1 VIGLNK
7 STTALL
13 EVFLFDIAKGLL
25 GVGSYIIGDVSK
37 TTTLVVYLLGD
48 REGGGGEN
56 AGSVVYTLSLGA
68 IPFALERVVRV
79 IAILW
84 LYIFLALAFVL
95 LVVL

>member
-1 VIGLNK
+1 
-7 STTALL
+7 
-13 EVFLFDIAKGLL
+13 
-25 GVGSYIIGDVSK
+25 
-37 TTTLVVYLLGD
+37 LGD

>member
-1 VIGLNK
+1 M
-7 STTALL
+7 
-13 EVFLFDIAKGLL
+13 
-25 GVGSYIIGDVSK
+25 
-37 TTTLVVYLLGD
+37 
-48 REGGGGEN
+48 GGGKDEGGEN
-56 AGSVVYTLSLGA
+56 TGSVVYTLILGA